1 MVRFSRT
8 QSSKKLWK
16 KWKKKAPKV
25 PDITCPV
32 IDDVI
37 SRIEK
42 HQQKDKVMSQYQ
54 WDIIQRRMEQ
64 LRTDNELLRESGIYC
79 CLLYTSPSPRDAT
92 LSRMPSSA

>member
-1 MVRFSRT
+1 MVRFKRT
-8 QSSKKLWK
+8 SSSKTLWK

-32 IDDVI
+32 IDDVL

-42 HQQKDKVMSQYQ
+42 HQQKGKVMSQYQ

-64 LRTDNELLRESGIYC
+64 LRTDNELLRESGIYWYNIC
-79 CLLYTSPSPRDAT
+79 KDHYKDIKD
-92 LSRMPSSA
+92 

>member
-1 MVRFSRT
+1 MVRFNRT
-8 QSSKKLWK
+8 QSSKKLWQ

-25 PDITCPV
+25 PDITCPI

-54 WDIIQRRMEQ
+54 WDRIQRRMEQ
-64 LRTDNELLRESGIYC
+64 LRTDNVLLRESGIYWYNIC
-79 CLLYTSPSPRDAT
+79 KDNLKDKKD
-92 LSRMPSSA
+92 

>member
-1 MVRFSRT
+1 MFYKAQKRLNYW
-8 QSSKKLWK
+8 SKIR
-16 KWKKKAPKV
+16 KKAPKV

-64 LRTDNELLRESGIYC
+64 LRTDNELLRESGIYWYNIC
-79 CLLYTSPSPRDAT
+79 KDRYKDLKDK
-92 LSRMPSSA
+92 

>member
-1 MVRFSRT
+1 M
-8 QSSKKLWK
+8 
-16 KWKKKAPKV
+16 
-25 PDITCPV
+25 PDITCPI

-64 LRTDNELLRESGIYC
+64 LRTDNELLRESGIYWYNIC
-79 CLLYTSPSPRDAT
+79 KDNLKDKKD
-92 LSRMPSSA
+92 